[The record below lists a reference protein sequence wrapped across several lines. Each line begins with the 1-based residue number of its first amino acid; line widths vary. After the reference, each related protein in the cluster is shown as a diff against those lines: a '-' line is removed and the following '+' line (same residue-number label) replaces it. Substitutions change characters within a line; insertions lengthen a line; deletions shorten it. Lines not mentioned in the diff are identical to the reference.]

1 VSSGPQERYGNP
13 SNGHSIIGGNL
24 VSINAPPA
32 AAGRPH
38 LDRYPFDAEYL
49 RRLREGDSV
58 TTEHFVNYFTERLT
72 LKLWKSRYDESDRQ
86 DIIQETFVRLL
97 VKLRAEKGIQCA
109 EKFGAYVFGVC
120 DNVIRESIR
129 PPRPDQLDD
138 DCVDI
143 PSLDLTAEQLW
154 IRGEEAADVVQTLRL
169 MRPADAELLVD
180 VVVRKRPKDEICRQ
194 TGSTRGNLRV
204 KLHRAIARFR
214 FLHSK
219 RKGMPPAGR

>member
-1 VSSGPQERYGNP
+1 
-13 SNGHSIIGGNL
+13 
-24 VSINAPPA
+24 
-32 AAGRPH
+32 

-49 RRLREGDSV
+49 RRLREGDPM

-72 LKLWKSRYDESDRQ
+72 LKLWKGRFDESDRQ
-86 DIIQETFVRLL
+86 DLVQETFTRVL

-109 EKFGAYVFGVC
+109 EKFGAYVFGIC
-120 DNVIRESIR
+120 DNCVRER
-129 PPRPDQLDD
+129 GRQDLRQDQLDD

-143 PSLDLTAEQLW
+143 PALDLTAEQLW
-154 IRGEEAADVVQTLRL
+154 IRGEEADDVMQTLRL
-169 MRPADAELLVD
+169 MRPADAKLLID
-180 VVVRKRPKDEICRQ
+180 VFVRKRPKDEICRE

-219 RKGMPPAGR
+219 RKGTPPRGGE